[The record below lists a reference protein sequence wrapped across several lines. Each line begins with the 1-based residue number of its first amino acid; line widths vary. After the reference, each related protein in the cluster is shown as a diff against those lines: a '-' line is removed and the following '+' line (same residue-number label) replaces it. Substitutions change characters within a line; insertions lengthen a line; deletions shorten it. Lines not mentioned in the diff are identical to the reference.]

1 MAGQPSD
8 IEVTRTVEYRLGV
21 SYQLNERPGKLRP
34 LVGSTGAYSDKKVQI
49 EDRFDDLTAQE
60 KTQRNGDTNN
70 SDLSAERR
78 WIVKPRTQNLAP
90 LIDRDDAIST
100 KLDLQS
106 PAVVQTAKAIRK
118 AQADRWLQGYFGN
131 AYTGEDG
138 ATVVP
143 FKAANVMA
151 ANTDEA
157 GFVGVTI
164 NKLIA
169 MRVLMQTRLV
179 DTEEEMPVMLYTA
192 RQLKDLLK
200 LAQIQSRDYNP
211 EAYEAMKNG
220 MVTSFMGF
228 IFIPTELGNAA
239 VYPTATAQTIQAG
252 TGYRLL
258 PVFVKSG
265 LHWGSWTEFFG
276 KISERN
282 DKNHSMQ
289 IYAETCG
296 TVTRVNEDKCFAM
309 ACNEA

>member
-8 IEVTRTVEYRLGV
+8 VEVTRTVEYRLGV
-21 SYQLNERPGKLRP
+21 GYQLNEMPGKLRP
-34 LVGSTGAYSDKKVQI
+34 LVGSTGSYSDKKAQI

-60 KTQRNGDTNN
+60 KVQRNGDTPNV
-70 SDLSAERR
+70 DISAERR
-78 WIVKPRTQNLAP
+78 WIVKPRTQQLAP

-106 PAVVQTAKAIRK
+106 PAAIQTAKAIRR
-118 AQADRWLQGYFGN
+118 AQADRWVQGFYGN
-131 AYTGEDG
+131 AYSGEDG
-138 ATVVP
+138 ATAVP
-143 FKAANVMA
+143 FKAANIMA
-151 ANTDEA
+151 ANTDE
-157 GFVGVTI
+157 GGNVGVTL

-169 MRVLMQTRLV
+169 MRVLMQQRLV
-179 DTEEEMPVMLYTA
+179 DLEEETPIMLYTA

-200 LAQIQSRDYNP
+200 IAQIQSRDYNP
-211 EAYEAMKNG
+211 QSVLALQNG
-220 MVTSFMGF
+220 QVTSFLGF
-228 IFIPTELGNAA
+228 TFIPTELGNAA
-239 VYPTATAQTIQAG
+239 VYPASTALTVQAG

-265 LHWGSWTEFFG
+265 LHWGTWTEFFG
-276 KISERN
+276 KVTERN

-296 TVTRVNEDKCFAM
+296 AMTRLNEDKCFAM